1 MSNARITIGDI
12 ETKDFR
18 VVAKGY
24 DQEEV
29 DEFLDLICDE
39 LERME
44 DEAAQ
49 LQRQLNMARAEARKE
64 AAASGYV
71 RPAQPEQPATDSLR
85 EILEIAQRVK
95 SQTIAEAEA
104 QASEILAMARAQADA
119 SVGSLSE
126 DRDALRRE
134 VEELR
139 AQARSLREK
148 LGTVLR
154 EHQEMLDQLEE
165 L

>member
-24 DQEEV
+24 DQQEV

-49 LQRQLNMARAEARKE
+49 LQRQVFPSHQHGEEHAKHALQAQQNCALAGWRQALTHALQHQRHRSGKHRQVQQLRPHMRLRQRRARF
-64 AAASGYV
+64 
-71 RPAQPEQPATDSLR
+71 PD
-85 EILEIAQRVK
+85 
-95 SQTIAEAEA
+95 
-104 QASEILAMARAQADA
+104 
-119 SVGSLSE
+119 
-126 DRDALRRE
+126 
-134 VEELR
+134 
-139 AQARSLREK
+139 
-148 LGTVLR
+148 
-154 EHQEMLDQLEE
+154 
-165 L
+165 